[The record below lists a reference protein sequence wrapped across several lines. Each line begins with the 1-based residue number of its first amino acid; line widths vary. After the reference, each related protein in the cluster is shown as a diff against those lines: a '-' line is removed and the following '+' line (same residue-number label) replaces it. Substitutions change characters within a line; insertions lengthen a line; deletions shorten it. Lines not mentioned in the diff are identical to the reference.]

1 LLRRAALVFGVFLL
15 FACASA
21 SRIVHAGGNASVG
34 PDSGSLFTQ
43 FTFSVNG
50 LTPGHGVDIVLY
62 DGDDNRFSYQQNG
75 ADAAIVVDDGGNASI
90 SMIPGRDLP
99 GAKPGN
105 WKAIFLEEETG
116 MTVTIPFAVA
126 PANA

>member
-1 LLRRAALVFGVFLL
+1 LLRRAGLAFAVFLL

-21 SRIVHAGGNASVG
+21 LRVAHAGGSASVG

-43 FTFSVNG
+43 FTFSVSG

-62 DGDDNRFSYQQNG
+62 DGADARFSYQQNG
-75 ADAAIVVDDGGNASI
+75 LDAAIVVDDNGNASI
-90 SMIPGRDLP
+90 AMIPGRDLP
-99 GAKPGN
+99 GARPGN

-116 MTVTIPFAVA
+116 MTVTIPFTVA
-126 PANA
+126 PANG